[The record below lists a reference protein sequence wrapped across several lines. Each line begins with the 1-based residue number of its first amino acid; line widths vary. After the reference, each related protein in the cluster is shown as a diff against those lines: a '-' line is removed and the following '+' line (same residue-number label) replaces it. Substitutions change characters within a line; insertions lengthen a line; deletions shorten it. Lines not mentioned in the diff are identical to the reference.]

1 MENCTR
7 EKVGRTIEEQEV
19 NNIGVGL
26 AREIRREKRDGMGR
40 SRIKNGSKR

>member
-1 MENCTR
+1 MKNCAR

-19 NNIGVGL
+19 NNIVVGL
-26 AREIRREKRDGMGR
+26 VREIRRGKRDGMGR